1 MKIGITI
8 WRATQTEMQK
18 NHFILDAFKKKII
31 YQIYM
36 HTSSP
41 GAAKGG
47 GGNRGN
53 APLGPVRGGG
63 KKTN

>member
-47 GGNRGN
+47 GQQGQSPPWTCQG
-53 APLGPVRGGG
+53 GGG
-63 KKTN
+63 KKTH